1 MNNFSKK
8 QLSCKDNFLMENFRA
23 KNIRNVDNMGS
34 RVKDCVMRNY
44 VVKWFIFLRMVWKGP
59 LGIWV

>member
-1 MNNFSKK
+1 
-8 QLSCKDNFLMENFRA
+8 MENFRA